1 MQTLDILIFCSEYV
15 KKYTY
20 TYVYIKNV
28 SMNPV
33 NLIWISGYETGWTDV
48 FLFGFMR
55 RDKKYLLC
63 LPNFQHKLN
72 GNKQLNIFRFCIGL
86 Y

>member
-1 MQTLDILIFCSEYV
+1 MQTLDILIFRSENV
-15 KKYTY
+15 KIYIY
-20 TYVYIKNV
+20 IYVYIKNV

-33 NLIWISGYETGWTDV
+33 NLIWISGYETGWIDV
-48 FLFGFMR
+48 FLICFMR
-55 RDKKYLLC
+55 RYKKYLY
-63 LPNFQHKLN
+63 LPDFQHKLN